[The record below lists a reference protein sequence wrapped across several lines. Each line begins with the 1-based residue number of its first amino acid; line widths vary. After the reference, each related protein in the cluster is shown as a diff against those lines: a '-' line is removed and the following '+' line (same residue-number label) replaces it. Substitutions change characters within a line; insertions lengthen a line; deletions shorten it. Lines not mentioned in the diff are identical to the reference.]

1 MLDKFRDTGVSHL
14 IMSVTFNFRQALN
27 CSKFWGK
34 QKVNLGRGFSM
45 CMIYAKEKIFV
56 KEETLW
62 INNLMQTL
70 IMKSKLKKR

>member
-1 MLDKFRDTGVSHL
+1 MLDKFRDSGVSLL
-14 IMSVTFNFRQALN
+14 IMSVTLNFRQVLN

-34 QKVNLGRGFSM
+34 QKVNQGRDSSM

-56 KEETLW
+56 KEETSW

-70 IMKSKLKKR
+70 IMKIKLKKR